1 MNSFSAV
8 HVNCTRLI
16 MPNSPRGIQCSF
28 IILCDETLQMTWL
41 PEDKSGVLNFM
52 LLIIFVLGMSA
63 FWKRQCQ
70 PWRFGCKLATS
81 WFWQFVC
88 FALHLCEHPL
98 SCAPHLCRH
107 FCRIYFNMGKCVC
120 YVCLGTCFSL
130 SLSQLAAFSSDWL
143 LKERALQGNEHGT
156 DRRDK
161 KVLITQRSAENGI
174 WAPHAP
180 SSSVTP
186 GQMLTLWPFVMLQ
199 NQPRVSHKQKIWV
212 SYVPWEKKQQKKK
225 KQHFLLISYKLV
237 HSSEQKS
244 KDQKLTPTSGNLSF
258 LWTKCKCLWAVHTF
272 HIWNVMSF
280 SVEHTWTMIKPV
292 VRIRHAYSVF
302 LQTWP
307 DVTKSSGCWKEK
319 NKKERCLIVFALPH
333 TGNM

>member
-52 LLIIFVLGMSA
+52 LLIIFVLGVSP

-70 PWRFGCKLATS
+70 PWWFGCKLATS

-107 FCRIYFNMGKCVC
+107 FCRIYFNMGSVFAMCV
-120 YVCLGTCFSL
+120 LGLASP

-143 LKERALQGNEHGT
+143 LKERELCRGMNTAQISGIKKYWSRSGVPRTRFERRTLHQAQLRQGRCWPG
-156 DRRDK
+156 
-161 KVLITQRSAENGI
+161 G
-174 WAPHAP
+174 P
-180 SSSVTP
+180 S
-186 GQMLTLWPFVMLQ
+186 
-199 NQPRVSHKQKIWV
+199 
-212 SYVPWEKKQQKKK
+212 
-225 KQHFLLISYKLV
+225 
-237 HSSEQKS
+237 
-244 KDQKLTPTSGNLSF
+244 
-258 LWTKCKCLWAVHTF
+258 
-272 HIWNVMSF
+272 
-280 SVEHTWTMIKPV
+280 
-292 VRIRHAYSVF
+292 
-302 LQTWP
+302 
-307 DVTKSSGCWKEK
+307 
-319 NKKERCLIVFALPH
+319 
-333 TGNM
+333 